1 MLQKVNARIMMLL
14 FSAALTWLLFSCA
27 TSQDRE
33 SNTETK
39 QSQAD
44 FIAPN
49 PDILRVGVSTN
60 APPLI
65 YKQDSEI
72 VGLEAEL
79 AKKFGEYLGKSV
91 VFVEIEWEDQI
102 SSLIANKTD
111 IIMSG
116 MTITRKRRF
125 RIEFSKPYFRT
136 GQMALI
142 HNKFLNRIPHN
153 YYGIMGLSIV
163 ARFGVVK
170 GTVGE
175 TFVQQNFGQAKEIV
189 HYKTSRQA
197 VSDLLEGRIDLLI
210 HDGPIILMLAAEN
223 ETEGLSEIPSLL
235 SEEYLAWGIR
245 KNDLELLEAANNF
258 IDTMIKEDK
267 LDPIINRWIPFK
279 E

>member
-1 MLQKVNARIMMLL
+1 MLL
-14 FSAALTWLLFSCA
+14 FSAVLTGLLFSCA
-27 TSQDRE
+27 TSQDRG
-33 SNTETK
+33 SNTGTK
-39 QSQAD
+39 QTQAD

-49 PDILRVGVSTN
+49 PNLLRVGVSTN

-65 YKQDSEI
+65 YKQGSEI

-91 VFVEIEWEDQI
+91 VFIEIEWEDQI

-116 MTITRKRRF
+116 MTITKKRRVL
-125 RIEFSKPYFRT
+125 IEFSKPYFRT

-142 HNKFLNRIPHN
+142 HNKYLNMIPHN

-175 TFVQQNFGQAKEIV
+175 TFVQQHFGKAKEIV

-210 HDGPIILMLAAEN
+210 HDAPIILMLAAEN
-223 ETEGLSEIPSLL
+223 ETKGISEIPSLL
-235 SEEYLAWGIR
+235 SKEYLAWGIR
-245 KNDLELLEAANNF
+245 KNDLELLKAANNF

-279 E
+279 D

>member
-1 MLQKVNARIMMLL
+1 MLL

-27 TSQDRE
+27 TSQDRG
-33 SNTETK
+33 SNTGTK
-39 QSQAD
+39 QTQAD

-49 PDILRVGVSTN
+49 PNLLRVGVSTN

-65 YKQDSEI
+65 YKQGSEI

-79 AKKFGEYLGKSV
+79 AKKFGEYLGRSV
-91 VFVEIEWEDQI
+91 VFIEIEWEDQI

-116 MTITRKRRF
+116 MTITKKRRVL
-125 RIEFSKPYFRT
+125 IEFSKPYFRT

-142 HNKFLNRIPHN
+142 HNKYLNMIPHN

-175 TFVQQNFGQAKEIV
+175 TFVQQHFGKAKEIV

-210 HDGPIILMLAAEN
+210 HDAPIILMLAAEN
-223 ETEGLSEIPSLL
+223 ETKGISEIPSLL
-235 SEEYLAWGIR
+235 SKEYLAWGIR
-245 KNDLELLEAANNF
+245 KNDLELLKAANNF

-279 E
+279 D

>member
-1 MLQKVNARIMMLL
+1 MLL
-14 FSAALTWLLFSCA
+14 FSAALTWLLLSCA

-33 SNTETK
+33 SKTGT
-39 QSQAD
+39 QPAQAEY
-44 FIAPN
+44 IAPN
-49 PDILRVGVSTN
+49 PNILRVGVSTN

-65 YKQDSEI
+65 YKQGSEI

-91 VFVEIEWEDQI
+91 VFVETEWEDQI
-102 SSLIANKTD
+102 SSLIANQTD

-116 MTITRKRRF
+116 MTITKKRRL

-136 GQMALI
+136 GQMALTQ
-142 HNKFLNRIPHN
+142 NKYLNMIPHN
-153 YYGIMGLSIV
+153 YYGILGLSIV

-175 TFVQQNFGQAKEIV
+175 TFVQQNFGKAKEIV
-189 HYKTSRQA
+189 NYKTSEQA
-197 VSDLLEGRIDLLI
+197 VSDLLEGGIDLLI

-223 ETEGLSEIPSLL
+223 ENKGLSEIPSLL

-245 KNDLELLEAANNF
+245 KNNLELLEAANNF

-267 LDPIINRWIPFK
+267 LDPIISRWIPFR

>member
-1 MLQKVNARIMMLL
+1 MLQKVNARILMLL
-14 FSAALTWLLFSCA
+14 FLAALTWFLFSCA
-27 TSQDRE
+27 TSQDRGTNIG
-33 SNTETK
+33 SK
-39 QSQAD
+39 QSHAV

-49 PDILRVGVSTN
+49 PNLLRVGVSTN

-65 YKQDSEI
+65 YKQGDEI

-116 MTITRKRRF
+116 MTITKKRRVL
-125 RIEFSKPYFRT
+125 IEFSKPYFRT

-142 HNKFLNRIPHN
+142 HNKYLNMIPHN

-175 TFVQQNFGQAKEIV
+175 TFVQQNFGQAKEIG
-189 HYKTSRQA
+189 HYRTSRQA
-197 VSDLLEGRIDLLI
+197 VSDLLEGKIDLLI
-210 HDGPIILMLAAEN
+210 HDAPIILMLAAEN
-223 ETEGLSEIPSLL
+223 ETKGISEIPSLL
-235 SEEYLAWGIR
+235 SKEYLAWGIR
-245 KNDLELLEAANNF
+245 KNDPELLKAANNF
-258 IDTMIKEDK
+258 VDTMIKEDK

-279 E
+279 D

>member
-1 MLQKVNARIMMLL
+1 MLL

-33 SNTETK
+33 SDTGTK
-39 QSQAD
+39 QAPAD
-44 FIAPN
+44 YIAPN

-60 APPLI
+60 APPFI
-65 YKQDSEI
+65 YKQGSEI

-79 AKKFGEYLGKSV
+79 AKKFGEYLRKSV
-91 VFVEIEWEDQI
+91 VFVETEWEDQI

-116 MTITRKRRF
+116 MTITKMRQM
-125 RIEFSKPYFRT
+125 RIAFSKPYFRT
-136 GQMALI
+136 GQMALTQ
-142 HNKFLNRIPHN
+142 NKYLNMIPHN
-153 YYGIMGLSIV
+153 YYGILGLSIV

-170 GTVGE
+170 ATVGE

-189 HYKTSRQA
+189 NYKTATQA

-210 HDGPIILMLAAEN
+210 HDAPIILMLAAEN
-223 ETEGLSEIPSLL
+223 EAKGLSEIPSLL
-235 SEEYLAWGIR
+235 SKEYLAWGIR

-279 E
+279 D